1 MMEKKEKY
9 EQMYEMLVDYERK
22 IHEKNQKRIR
32 IGLKCILI
40 IPLIF
45 LILLFW
51 TESNKVIFLILWIVS
66 LFAIAAYL
74 ILVEYMDYNLQEKL
88 HEISDGE
95 GESEVKNLIGQELEE
110 AEENFKNAMKKLDE
124 NTGMEAEIKEGE
136 KEQAEVTEHA

>member
-1 MMEKKEKY
+1 MEKKEKY
-9 EQMYEMLVDYERK
+9 EQMYEMLVEYERK

-51 TESNKVIFLILWIVS
+51 TESNKVVFLILWIVS

-88 HEISDGE
+88 NEINDEEDGVE
-95 GESEVKNLIGQELEE
+95 NLIGQEIEE
-110 AEENFKNAMKKLDE
+110 AEENFKNAMKKPGEDLSA
-124 NTGMEAEIKEGE
+124 EAKMKEDE
-136 KEQAEVTEHA
+136 KEHAKVTEHA